1 MEDLIDLFL
10 GKFTGREETGE
21 DASVGRNSQPLK
33 ALEAETVTFRG
44 QGGREEAKSNVLISH
59 DRQSRRPRRSGGWRE
74 WSRS

>member
-21 DASVGRNSQPLK
+21 DASLGRNSQPLK
-33 ALEAETVTFRG
+33 ALERRPSPSK
-44 QGGREEAKSNVLISH
+44 GREEGEGKVQWVDITW
-59 DRQSRRPRRSGGWRE
+59 QSRRPRQNGSWRE